1 MARLLAIAVL
11 FIAIIGG
18 ALALL
23 WPRQQSG
30 LVLYSA
36 VDYGPQVAAAFTKQ
50 TGIPVHVIDLS
61 TGALLAK
68 ISAEGHHPAWTMA
81 WFDGDMAAAALD
93 AAGLVERHSVPKL
106 NFTALGRSLVPA
118 DGSYTP
124 TGLTL
129 AGAFSYHPA
138 QLADVPTSWQGLL
151 NPALAGGVGMN
162 NPAISGPTYP
172 ILAAMLAQAGG
183 WPKGQAFVKQLIA
196 AGLHNYTKNAN
207 TLAALRSGEIKL
219 AVTQSSAAWF
229 VAARDPSLRVQ
240 IPDPSFALPS
250 VIVAAQ
256 GLNPKEARL
265 VARFIRFASSAKIQ
279 TLRMR
284 TGNADGYYWPLIK
297 GIRALHHLPRLATLH
312 VVHLD
317 PRLWGPRESRINAWF
332 STQVT
337 NK

>member
-1 MARLLAIAVL
+1 MTRLLAIAVL

-36 VDYGPQVAAAFTKQ
+36 VDYGPQVAAAFTRR

-68 ISAEGHHPAWTMA
+68 VSAEGHHPAWTMA

-93 AAGLVERHSVPKL
+93 AGGLVQRHSVPRL
-106 NFTALGRSLVPA
+106 AFTALGRSLVPA
-118 DGSYTP
+118 DGSFTP

-129 AGAFSYHPA
+129 AGAFTYHPA
-138 QLADVPTSWQGLL
+138 QLSPAPKSWQELL
-151 NPALAGGVGMN
+151 RPDLTQQVGMN

-183 WPKGQAFVKQLIA
+183 WPKGQAFVKTLIA
-196 AGLHNYTKNAN
+196 TGLHDYTKNAN
-207 TLAALRSGEIKL
+207 TLAALRSGEIKVAL
-219 AVTQSSAAWF
+219 TQSSAAWF

-250 VIVAAQ
+250 VIVAAK
-256 GLNPKEARL
+256 GLSARQADA
-265 VARFIRFASSAKIQ
+265 VARFIRFASSPKIQ
-279 TLRMR
+279 KLRMMK
-284 TGNADGYYWPLIK
+284 GNADGYYWPLIK
-297 GIRALHHLPRLATLH
+297 GIRPLHHLPSLSTLH

-317 PRLWGPRESRINAWF
+317 PTLWGPRESRINAWF
-332 STQVT
+332 SAQVM